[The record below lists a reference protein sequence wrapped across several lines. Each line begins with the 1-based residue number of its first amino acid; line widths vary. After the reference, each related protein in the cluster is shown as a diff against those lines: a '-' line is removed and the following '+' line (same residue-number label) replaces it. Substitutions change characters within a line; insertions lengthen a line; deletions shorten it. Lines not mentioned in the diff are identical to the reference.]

1 MARKAKTASVQ
12 WLEIPVFPIPIYAGK
27 LMVCLTRD
35 EWSSLAQAYDG
46 DPDTEG
52 CKGLCI
58 RYKSDEDGRVYAIG
72 VFDGTID
79 TFMHELAHAAFFI
92 LGDVGVTLE
101 DGAANESYTYL
112 LGFMVREA
120 LPVFLTQTGK
130 IKIST

>member
-1 MARKAKTASVQ
+1 MARKRKAEPVAY
-12 WLEIPVFPIPIYAGK
+12 LEIPLFPIPIYAGK

-35 EWSSLAQAYDG
+35 EWASLAEAYDS

-58 RYKSDEDGRVYAIG
+58 RYRSDADGRVYAIG

-92 LGDVGVTLE
+92 LGDVGVPVE
-101 DGAANESYTYL
+101 DGGNNEAYTYL

-120 LPVFLTQTGK
+120 LPVFLTAVGK